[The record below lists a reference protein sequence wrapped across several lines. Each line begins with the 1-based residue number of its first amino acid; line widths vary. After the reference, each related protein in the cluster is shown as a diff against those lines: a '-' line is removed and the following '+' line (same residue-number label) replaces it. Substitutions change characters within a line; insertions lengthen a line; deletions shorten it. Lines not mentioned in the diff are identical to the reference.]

1 MGDVGREMVSWTITP
16 RNNRTIGQRGESG
29 S

>member
-1 MGDVGREMVSWTITP
+1 MGDVGREMVSWTITH

-29 S
+29 L